1 MNELKRIR
9 ISRELSQI
17 ELSRMSKVH
26 PSRISVIESG
36 SGEPTENEIR
46 RISDAVGVVAEEIF
60 GLDQVMRKLTANR
73 KKDAK

>member
-9 ISRELSQI
+9 IDRELSQV

-36 SGEPTENEIR
+36 SGVPTENEVR
-46 RISDAVGVVAEEIF
+46 RISEALGVVPAELF
-60 GLDQVMRKLTANR
+60 GLDVVMKRLTAVW
-73 KKDAK
+73 KKEPE